1 MLCLT
6 LCQPV
11 YMARGWE
18 SKEVEMQI
26 ESAQERHER
35 ANKSTPT
42 PAEIALERER
52 ESIELSRSRVLQDM
66 ASASNPRYR
75 EMLQRS
81 LDFLDAKLAKLAAPA
96 DKQADGQSA
105 GR

>member
-1 MLCLT
+1 
-6 LCQPV
+6 
-11 YMARGWE
+11 MARGWE

-26 ESAQERHER
+26 EAAQERYER
-35 ANKSTPT
+35 AQRPTAT

-66 ASASNPRYR
+66 ASALNPRYR
-75 EMLQRS
+75 EVLQRS
-81 LDFLDAKLAKLAAPA
+81 LDFLDAKLAKLAASA
-96 DKQADGQSA
+96 IKQAEGQSA

>member
-1 MLCLT
+1 
-6 LCQPV
+6 
-11 YMARGWE
+11 MARGWE

-26 ESAQERHER
+26 ESAQERYER
-35 ANKSTPT
+35 AKKPAPT
-42 PAEIALERER
+42 AAEIALERER

-66 ASASNPRYR
+66 AAASHPRYR

-96 DKQADGQSA
+96 DKQAEGRSA